1 MLEQL
6 IISFQIILIDIVMAA
21 DNAIIIGLIAAN
33 FAPNNRKKI
42 IAWGVAAAFIFRII
56 FAFSAS
62 YMFEFAW
69 IKILGGVLLLWVI
82 NNIRQDLFNQKRI
95 RSPQIKSNETESF
108 TKGVYRVLI
117 ADLTLSFDNVL
128 GVVGAAKDN
137 YHLLV
142 IGLLLSV
149 FLIATLASYFAD
161 YIKKHQWLGYV
172 GIFVILII
180 AIQLIIGGFVNYEI
194 LSINENY
201 RFLFSI

>member
-6 IISFQIILIDIVMAA
+6 IISLQIILIDIVMAA

-56 FAFSAS
+56 FAFGAS

-69 IKILGGVLLLWVI
+69 IKSLGGVLLLWVI

-95 RSPQIKSNETESF
+95 RSPQVKSGETESF
-108 TKGVYRVLI
+108 SKGVLRVLI

-142 IGLLLSV
+142 VGLLLSV

-172 GIFVILII
+172 GLFVILII

-194 LSINENY
+194 LSITEKY
-201 RFLFSI
+201 KFLFSI